1 MSSPLSRSLDHWR
14 AGWLAGA
21 EEGKVVGI
29 FLTHSPSVS
38 PSVLYGNVL
47 SRTPNIEAPA
57 KTLLEG
63 GVGVNAKA
71 SETYEVFLPFFT
83 VCSSLGD

>member
-1 MSSPLSRSLDHWR
+1 
-14 AGWLAGA
+14 
-21 EEGKVVGI
+21 
-29 FLTHSPSVS
+29 
-38 PSVLYGNVL
+38 VLYGKFL
-47 SRTPNIEAPA
+47 SRIPNIEAPA

>member
-1 MSSPLSRSLDHWR
+1 
-14 AGWLAGA
+14 
-21 EEGKVVGI
+21 
-29 FLTHSPSVS
+29 
-38 PSVLYGNVL
+38 VLYGNFL

-83 VCSSLGD
+83 VLQLSRGLGFQVFRFGI